1 MALLFLFLR
10 KLNNSLFVF
19 MTGHTKDNT
28 LSYCLLICGG
38 PLVLFLMAH
47 VLFSSGEEG
56 DVGSD
61 RPPRDSNPPQH
72 DCSQHP
78 DQRCLRANQ
87 PADPRDQTAP
97 RGCQT
102 AEVRLFISLKLFNI
116 CTFLYCQWKHLL
128 WLNPVSCISSRSI
141 YREILFLSL
150 VALGKENIDVGE
162 WTCEKWHQP
171 LTPHNH
177 MYIRLKCFVLFVH
190 SQRPSTGSTA
200 LLTTNSARSSSSLCT
215 ASMSRRHLASSGAL
229 NLSGPR
235 SSEHQHL

>member
-1 MALLFLFLR
+1 
-10 KLNNSLFVF
+10 
-19 MTGHTKDNT
+19 
-28 LSYCLLICGG
+28 
-38 PLVLFLMAH
+38 MAH
-47 VLFSSGEEG
+47 VLFFSGEEG

-102 AEVRLFISLKLFNI
+102 AEVRLFISLKFINI
-116 CTFLYCQWKHLL
+116 RTFLYCQWKHLL
-128 WLNPVSCISSRSI
+128 CLNPVSCISSRSI
-141 YREILFLSL
+141 YRDILFLSL

-162 WTCEKWHQP
+162 WTHEKWHQP

-190 SQRPSTGSTA
+190 PQRPSTGSTA

-215 ASMSRRHLASSGAL
+215 ASMSRRPLASSGAL
-229 NLSGPR
+229 NLSGHR